1 MADLLWLVPA
11 LPAAG
16 FLVLVLLGSRLG
28 PATVAAVGTGSIA
41 ASAVVAVLLAGA
53 LLAQPPDGRVIA
65 QTLWTWVQ
73 VGAFAP
79 AIAFRLDA
87 LSLVMVLVV
96 TLVGLL
102 IHVYSTAFMRGD
114 EGYARFFAYMNL
126 FVASMLVLVL
136 ADDLLL
142 LYLGWEGVGLCSY
155 LLIGFWYRDPVNA
168 SAGRKAFIV
177 TRVGDTAM
185 AVGLFLLVTH
195 LGTLQIQTL
204 MERATALWPA
214 GSLLP
219 TLAAAL
225 LLGGAVG
232 KSAQLPLQTWL
243 PDAMAGPTP
252 VSALIHAATM
262 VTAGVYLIAR
272 THVLFMLAPS
282 VLAAVAI
289 VGAATLLMAGASAL
303 VQHDLKRVLAYST
316 ISQIGY
322 MFLALGVGAWA
333 AAIFHLMTHAF
344 FKALLFLGAGVV
356 IQALHE
362 EHDMFRM
369 GGLRHEL
376 PVTFWTFLIGA
387 ASLAALPLVTA
398 GFYSKDLILFDVWA
412 SPLGGR
418 WLWLAGIAGAFLT
431 SIYAFRMVFVTFFGR
446 VQRRPAARP
455 GPRFTVPLLV
465 LAVLSIAGG
474 FVDLPPTLGD
484 RPYFTEFLTPVLPP
498 APHVPT
504 GAAEMVWLQVG
515 AGIVALAGI
524 GVAWAFFLRGPA
536 AAAAGLLRSPA
547 AAGVHRFWE
556 HGWGFDWLYDRVFVR
571 PLVWFAAVN
580 AGDAVDRGYDALA
593 WSGRAAWRGL
603 SGTQTGRVRWY
614 AAGVTVG
621 AIVVTTL
628 VLFL

>member
-11 LPAAG
+11 LPIAG
-16 FLVLVLLGSRLG
+16 FIVLATVGSRLA
-28 PATVAAVGTGSIA
+28 PAIVAAVGAGSIA
-41 ASAVVAVLLAGA
+41 ASTVVAFLLAAA
-53 LLAQPPDGRVIA
+53 LLALPPAERVIS

-73 VGAFAP
+73 VGGFAP
-79 AIAFRLDA
+79 AIGFRLDA
-87 LSLVMVLVV
+87 LSMAMMLVITFVS
-96 TLVGLL
+96 LL

-126 FVASMLVLVL
+126 FVGAMLVLVL

-168 SAGRKAFIV
+168 NAGRKAFIV

-185 AVGLFLLVTH
+185 AIGLFLLATH
-195 LGTLQIQTL
+195 LGTLHIQTL
-204 MERATALWPA
+204 MERAAATWPV
-214 GSLLP
+214 GSTLP

-272 THVLFMLAPS
+272 THVLFTLAPA

-289 VGAATLLMAGASAL
+289 VGAATLLLAGASAL
-303 VQHDLKRVLAYST
+303 VQHDLKRLLAYST

-333 AAIFHLMTHAF
+333 AAIFHFMTHAF

-376 PVTFWTFLIGA
+376 PVIFWTFLIGS
-387 ASLAALPLVTA
+387 ASLAAVPLVTA

-412 SPLGGR
+412 SPLGGP
-418 WLWLAGIAGAFLT
+418 WLWLAGLAGAFLT
-431 SIYAFRMVFVTFFGR
+431 AVYTFRMVFVTFFGN

-455 GPRFTVPLLV
+455 GALFTVPLIV
-465 LAVLSIAGG
+465 LAALALVSG
-474 FVDLPPTLGD
+474 FIDLPPTLGD
-484 RPYFTEFLTPVLPP
+484 RPYFTEFLTSALPP

-504 GAAEMVWLQVG
+504 SRAEMVWLQVA
-515 AGIVALAGI
+515 AGVVALAGI
-524 GVAWAFFLRGPA
+524 GVAWVFFLRRPA
-536 AAAAGLLRSPA
+536 AAADLLRWPA
-547 AAGVHRFWE
+547 VAGVHRFWQL
-556 HGWGFDWLYDRVFVR
+556 GWGFDWLYDRVFVR
-571 PLVWFAAVN
+571 PFVWFAAVN
-580 AGDAVDRGYDALA
+580 IRDAVDRVYDALA
-593 WSGRAAWRGL
+593 WSSQAAWRVL